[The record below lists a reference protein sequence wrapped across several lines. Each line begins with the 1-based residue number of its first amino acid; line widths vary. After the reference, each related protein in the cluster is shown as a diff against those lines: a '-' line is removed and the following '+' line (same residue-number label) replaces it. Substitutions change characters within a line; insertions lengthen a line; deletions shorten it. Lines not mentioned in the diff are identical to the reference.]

1 VLLWLLCNGEYLV
14 AGWSFYGV
22 RDTDEIG
29 GREVPGEE
37 GRYSSE
43 KRKDG
48 VENVNVAAFTIFRT
62 ERCGIFRA
70 EFSDLFV
77 SRRIANGMRVG
88 TLMHKHHSE
97 LALCF
102 KDGSIFF
109 LITVNSESPTTF
121 AGTWRRSQGCFIEPD
136 GVIVNSRGVA
146 KASRAMVGCLE
157 ALFSSHTP
165 RFMILQLG
173 ILSHLKLQYR
183 YSCSAAI

>member
-1 VLLWLLCNGEYLV
+1 
-14 AGWSFYGV
+14 
-22 RDTDEIG
+22 
-29 GREVPGEE
+29 
-37 GRYSSE
+37 
-43 KRKDG
+43 
-48 VENVNVAAFTIFRT
+48 VAAFTIFRT

-70 EFSDLFV
+70 EFSDLLA

-88 TLMHKHHSE
+88 TLMHDHHSE

-109 LITVNSESPTTF
+109 LLITVNSESPTTF

-146 KASRAMVGCLE
+146 KASRAIIYMVGCLE

-165 RFMILQLG
+165 TVHATATRDPFPFEAP
-173 ILSHLKLQYR
+173 YR